1 MLGREQLKS
10 LADEAFGK
18 DDSLKELTK
27 NIAKAWKAVKDGGS
41 SRAIPEQV

>member
-1 MLGREQLKS
+1 MLERDQLKA

-41 SRAIPEQV
+41 SCAIPEQV